1 MENVSKS
8 DLRKAM
14 KVRRNMVSPEERKAY
29 SIALGAALLA
39 REDVRKAIEN
49 KGLFAVYMA
58 SPAEIDL
65 SAFVEALWAS
75 GCAVALPAWQGGTYK
90 LTGYAPGTKLV
101 PGPMNIP
108 QPETEGEGS
117 AVLMEADISV
127 WIVPGLAFSRTGA
140 RLGYGGGWYDR
151 FLAKAAP
158 GSIALGVAYPFQIV
172 DKLPLEPHD
181 LPLDGVVCA
190 AWGAADD
197 VLV

>member
-8 DLRKAM
+8 DLRKMM
-14 KVRRNMVSPEERKAY
+14 KARRNTVSPEERKAY

-65 SAFVEALWAS
+65 SDFVGALWAS
-75 GCAVALPAWQGGTYK
+75 GCPVAVPAWRGGTYK
-90 LTGYAPGTKLV
+90 LTGYTPGTKMV
-101 PGPMNIP
+101 PGPMDIP
-108 QPETEGEGS
+108 EPEAADGDSVAEE
-117 AVLMEADISV
+117 DISV

-158 GSIALGVAYPFQIV
+158 GSVALGVAYPFQIV
-172 DKLPLEPHD
+172 DNLPLEPHD

-190 AWGAADD
+190 AWGAPDD